1 MPREEALRLF
11 DSCEFH
17 AAVGL
22 TLEDWRRGRVSC
34 AFTPPAL
41 TRDPASGGVHGGA
54 LVTALDTV
62 AGFAVISVVGSD
74 ITTIDLRAD
83 FVRPA
88 LNDEFRVDGRIL
100 RVGARFGWADATVS
114 TLDERVVAVAR
125 GTFIWA

>member
-17 AAVGL
+17 SVLGL
-22 TLEDWRRGRVSC
+22 SLEGWQRGRVSC
-34 AFTPPAL
+34 AFRPPGL

-62 AGFAVISVVGSD
+62 AGFAVISVVGMD

-83 FVRPA
+83 FLRPA
-88 LNDEFRVDGRIL
+88 LNEEFRVEGRTL

-114 TLDERVVAVAR
+114 TLDDRVVAVAR